1 MIAEQQIDTYLSS
14 LRSHLD
20 PMSIGERDEI
30 LRELTAHIRDAAE
43 QPGASVAQVLS
54 RLGPPEELAVQYCD
68 GLLIRRAS
76 RSRSP
81 LTLLRGSLRLAAKG
95 ASGIVVFFAGVFGY
109 LIGGGMVLS
118 GLLKPVFPAHTGMWV
133 DDAGHMIASGTQWSV
148 PQPPAHELLGDWYI
162 PIMITLG
169 SLMIL
174 ATMFLIRTT
183 LRLSKTAQ
191 MRLR

>member
-14 LRSHLD
+14 LRSQLGPMTLD
-20 PMSIGERDEI
+20 DREEI
-30 LRELTAHIRDAAE
+30 LRELGAHIRDAAE
-43 QPGASVAQVLS
+43 QPGVSVAEVLA
-54 RLGPPEELAVQYCD
+54 RLGPPKELAAQYCD

-76 RSRSP
+76 RSLSP

-118 GLLKPVFPAHTGMWV
+118 GLLKPIFPRNTGMWF
-133 DDAGHMIASGTQWSV
+133 DDAGHMIASGTQWSA
-148 PQPPAHELLGDWYI
+148 PQPPAHEVLGDWYI

-169 SLMIL
+169 SLLIL

>member
-1 MIAEQQIDTYLSS
+1 MIAEQQIDAYLSS
-14 LRSHLD
+14 LRSHLG

-30 LRELTAHIRDAAE
+30 LRELSSHIRDAAE

-54 RLGPPEELAVQYCD
+54 RLGPAKELAAQYCD
-68 GLLIRRAS
+68 GALIRRAS
-76 RSRSP
+76 RSLSP
-81 LTLLRGSLRLAAKG
+81 VTLLRGSLRLAAKG
-95 ASGIVVFFAGVFGY
+95 ASGIVVFFAGMFGY

-118 GLLKPVFPAHTGMWV
+118 GLLKPIFPQHTGMWFENGRLV
-133 DDAGHMIASGTQWSV
+133 SSGTQLYV
-148 PQPPAHELLGDWYI
+148 PQPPAHEVLGDWYI
-162 PIMITLG
+162 LIMITLG

-183 LRLSKTAQ
+183 LRLSKAAQ